1 MKQKKNKGGAL
12 NAAQQNLI
20 SKMTRR
26 FMGNDVKLRL
36 LQNSGIMIN
45 GLEFTFMGESIGKAS
60 GKGFAVSITG
70 DEIDKDRLKFST
82 ITMTAGSGPKNSS
95 NTKKLIRTQKSD
107 GRYAY
112 QAKFQNTPIPEAEDV
127 SGMDKLEQLM
137 AGSKNQFVFKLTP
150 FYEGEKETEV
160 MITIY
165 PFESILTGAATLY
178 KKVTSNSNYYAD
190 SLKKHR

>member
-1 MKQKKNKGGAL
+1 MKNKKNKGSPL

-45 GLEFTFMGESIGKAS
+45 GLEFTFMGESIGRES
-60 GKGFAVSITG
+60 NKGFAVSITG
-70 DEIDKDRLKFST
+70 DEIDKDRLRLST
-82 ITMTAGSGPKNSS
+82 ITMTAGSGAKNTSI
-95 NTKKLIRTQKSD
+95 TKKLTRIQKSD
-107 GRYAY
+107 GKYAY
-112 QAKFQNTPIPEAEDV
+112 QAKFPNTYIPEAEDM

-160 MITIY
+160 MITLFPY
-165 PFESILTGAATLY
+165 ESVLTGAATLY
-178 KKVTSNSNYYAD
+178 KKVTSNTNYYAD
-190 SLKKHR
+190 SLKK

>member
-1 MKQKKNKGGAL
+1 MKNKKNKGSPL

-45 GLEFTFMGESIGKAS
+45 GLEFTFMGESIGRES
-60 GKGFAVSITG
+60 NKGFAVSITG
-70 DEIDKDRLKFST
+70 DEIDKDRLRLST
-82 ITMTAGSGPKNSS
+82 ITMTAGSGAKNTSI
-95 NTKKLIRTQKSD
+95 TKKLTRIQKSD
-107 GRYAY
+107 GKYAY
-112 QAKFQNTPIPEAEDV
+112 QAKLPNTYIPEAEDM
-127 SGMDKLEQLM
+127 SGMHKLEQLM

-160 MITIY
+160 MITLFPY
-165 PFESILTGAATLY
+165 ESVLTGAATLY
-178 KKVTSNSNYYAD
+178 KKVTSNTNYYAD
-190 SLKKHR
+190 SLKK